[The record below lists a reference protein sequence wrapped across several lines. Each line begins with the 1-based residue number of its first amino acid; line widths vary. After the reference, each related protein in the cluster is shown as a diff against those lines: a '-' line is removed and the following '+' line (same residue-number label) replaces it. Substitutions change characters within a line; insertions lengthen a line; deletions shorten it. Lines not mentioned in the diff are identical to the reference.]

1 MPKATKVRPEKAKE
15 VELLKEKFS
24 TAKSLF
30 LTDFTGLNMGDMFQ
44 LRRELRKSKAE
55 FRVSKNTLIRRALEG
70 TNYAT
75 VSEQL
80 SGQTGLGFGYDDST
94 LPAKILHD
102 FFKRIE
108 KPKVKLFFLE
118 GRQYAGKE
126 LSQIATLPSREVLL
140 AQLIGAIQAPIA
152 NLVGT
157 LEGMLSNLV
166 RTIEAIKD
174 KKENQTDQPKVSN

>member
-1 MPKATKVRPEKAKE
+1 MPKATKVRPEKVKE
-15 VELLKEKFS
+15 VELLKEKIG

-30 LTDFTGLNMGDMFQ
+30 LTDFTGLNMENMFH

-55 FRVSKNTLIRRALEG
+55 FRVSKNSLIRRALEG
-70 TNYAT
+70 TVYAN

-102 FFKRIE
+102 FYKRIE

-126 LSQIATLPSREVLL
+126 LSQIATLPSKEVLL
-140 AQLIGAIQAPIA
+140 AQVIGAIQAPLA
-152 NLVGT
+152 NLVGI
-157 LEGMLSNLV
+157 LDGMLSNLV
-166 RTIEAIKD
+166 RTIEAVKY
-174 KKENQTDQPKVSN
+174 KKEKQTVQPKVSN

>member
-1 MPKATKVRPEKAKE
+1 MPGTTKVRPEKAKE
-15 VELLKEKFS
+15 IEILKEKIS
-24 TAKSLF
+24 SAKSLF
-30 LTDFTGLNMGDMFQ
+30 LTDFSGLKMKDMTQ
-44 LRRELRKSKAE
+44 LRRELRKSKAD

-70 TNYAT
+70 TPYAT

-80 SGQTGLGFGYDDST
+80 AGQTGLGFGYDDPT
-94 LPAKILHD
+94 LPAKVLHD

-118 GRQYAGKE
+118 GRQYAGPQ

-140 AQLIGAIQAPIA
+140 TQVIGAIQAPLA

-166 RTIEAIKD
+166 RTIEAVKE
-174 KKENQTDQPKVSN
+174 KKEKQTV

>member
-1 MPKATKVRPEKAKE
+1 MSKATKVRPEKVKE
-15 VELLKEKFS
+15 VELLKEKIA

-30 LTDFTGLNMGDMFQ
+30 LTDFTGLNMEEMFR

-55 FRVSKNTLIRRALEG
+55 FKVSKNTLIRRAMEG
-70 TNYAT
+70 TAYANL
-75 VSEQL
+75 SEQL
-80 SGQTGLGFGYDDST
+80 TGQTGLGFGYDDPA

-118 GRQYAGKE
+118 GRQFAGRE

-140 AQLIGAIQAPIA
+140 AQVIGAVQAPLV

-157 LEGMLSNLV
+157 LDGMLSNLV
-166 RTIEAIKD
+166 RTIEAIRE
-174 KKENQTDQPKVSN
+174 KKEKQTV